1 MNARLSWIAC
11 VFFSLS
17 LMVLGSAAA
26 QEAAP
31 ALSGDLAELC
41 APDPQHPPSL
51 WKISKKLDQ
60 GAWRPR
66 LSCDSGAAPSSG
78 PVLRLSVHPGDAVEK
93 ESDEKSTER
102 VEIQM
107 RKEVVKFDEPTWY
120 RFRFRL
126 ERPWQGIGNRTV
138 IHQVK
143 QNIQARDEKPQGA
156 CPAANPLFKV
166 EARPSATGADFL
178 VKVRGTSDCNL
189 GESRIICGP
198 WHLDLDHWNDVKVMI
213 KPSLKEGA
221 SQVQVW
227 LNGRGCDPYTGLLGY
242 PDHGVRDD
250 SGRPFI
256 DVQPRFG
263 IYRDALPDN
272 VQSIDFTGI
281 RFWSANPAGD
291 PSWSEN
297 PLPMR

>member
-1 MNARLSWIAC
+1 MNARLSRIIYAFFGLIC
-11 VFFSLS
+11 VV
-17 LMVLGSAAA
+17 MGPAAA
-26 QEAAP
+26 QEVSP
-31 ALSGDLAELC
+31 ALAGDLASLC

-51 WKISKKLDQ
+51 WKISKGLKQDL
-60 GAWRPR
+60 WTSR
-66 LSCDSGAAPSSG
+66 LSCDSAASSSG
-78 PVLRLSVHPGDAVEK
+78 PVLRITVHPGDAVER

-107 RKEVVKFDEPTWY
+107 RKEVVRFDEPAWY

-126 ERPWQGIGNRTV
+126 ESPWQGVANRTV

-143 QNIQARDEKPQGA
+143 QNIPTREQQPQGE
-156 CPAANPLFKV
+156 CPAANPLFKI

-178 VKVRGTSDCNL
+178 VKVRGTTDCKL
-189 GESRIICGP
+189 GESKTICGP
-198 WHLDLDHWNDVKVMI
+198 WHLDVGSWNDVNVMI
-213 KPSLKEGA
+213 KPSLRDGA
-221 SQVQVW
+221 SQLQVW
-227 LNGRGCDPYTGLLGY
+227 LNGRSCNPYTGLLGY
-242 PDHGVRDD
+242 LDHGVRDD
-250 SGRPFI
+250 SGHPFI

-263 IYRDALPDN
+263 IYRDALPGN